1 MIARRQVLS
10 RPGGERHGSPYQ
22 WPCRDTKTY
31 GADRAGTVLSTAYQ
45 LAHQR
50 VARTEVAFA
59 GVWRRLLA
67 FVIDYVFLFGV
78 ELALA
83 AAVYVFVPT
92 TVSAIQGGSLQAIE
106 EVGPVMSV
114 ITWAYFG
121 IFESSPAR
129 ATLGKMALGLYVGD
143 IHGDPIT
150 FRRAVWRNWL
160 KTLSWL
166 TLGTG
171 FILAGFTP
179 RKQGLH
185 DLLAGTLVLRKVHY
199 FVTGPEAP
207 TEPGEHWDGTRWV
220 ASVPPLERT

>member
-1 MIARRQVLS
+1 MAARVEAATCPHL
-10 RPGGERHGSPYQ
+10 ET
-22 WPCRDTKTY
+22 C
-31 GADRAGTVLSTAYQ
+31 GADRAGIVMSTEYRM
-45 LAHQR
+45 AHQP
-50 VARTEVAFA
+50 VARTNVAFA
-59 GVWRRLLA
+59 GFWRRLLA
-67 FVIDYVFLFGV
+67 FGIDYVFLCGV

-83 AAVYVFVPT
+83 AAVYVVAPT
-92 TVSAIQGGSLQAIE
+92 SLSAIQGGSLQAIE
-106 EVGPVMSV
+106 EVGPVMSA

-160 KTLSWL
+160 KALSWL

-171 FILAGFTP
+171 YVLAGFTP